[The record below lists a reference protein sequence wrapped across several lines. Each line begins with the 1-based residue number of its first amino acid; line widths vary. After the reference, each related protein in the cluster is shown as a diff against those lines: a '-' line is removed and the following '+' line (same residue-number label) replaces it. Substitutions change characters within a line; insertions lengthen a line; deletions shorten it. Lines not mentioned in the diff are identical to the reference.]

1 MFRAW
6 MIAEPTA
13 TAPCL
18 GGYATRRHG
27 VAGRILITIKA
38 DVVDAR
44 FAGLD
49 TIYYFL
55 KARVC

>member
-1 MFRAW
+1 